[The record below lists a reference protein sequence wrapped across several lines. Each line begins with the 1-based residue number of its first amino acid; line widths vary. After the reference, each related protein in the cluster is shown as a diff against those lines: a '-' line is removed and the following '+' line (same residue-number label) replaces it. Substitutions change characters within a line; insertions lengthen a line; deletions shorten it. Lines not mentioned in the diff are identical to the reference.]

1 MKGIPEIAVFAGGCF
16 WCLDAVF
23 RELKGVTGVQA
34 GYTGGEIES
43 PTYDAVC
50 SGSTG
55 HAEAVLVEYDP
66 EVLSYDIL
74 LNVFF
79 ATHDPTTLNRQGN
92 DIGTQYRSAIF
103 YRNDEQKKSAE
114 ETINRLEKDGTY
126 SKIVTEV
133 VPLTTFYPA
142 EQYHQNYFARNPEQG
157 YCSAIISP
165 KLAKLRAS
173 FKELLLQS

>member
-1 MKGIPEIAVFAGGCF
+1 MPEIAVFAGGCF

-103 YRNDEQKKSAE
+103 YRNDEQKTEAE
-114 ETINRLEKDGTY
+114 RRIAELEKDGTY
-126 SKIVTEV
+126 SKIVTEI

-142 EQYHQNYFARNPEQG
+142 EEYHQNYFARNPEQG

-173 FKELLLQS
+173 FNELLLQP